1 MQSASLGEGEYSS
14 EVLAENHKEIVMDM
28 ISRSF
33 ADKGDL
39 TTLANVNYDHIKDQM
54 EVLWHSILAANLSLV
69 VRDSAGQLIG
79 SCINFDARSEEA
91 EPLCATSAFS
101 RAMTDEERREE
112 RKKRRRDREAAAA
125 ADTEDEPVPLSV
137 VDFLEVIEAPLKEA
151 HLPQERGR
159 YIYTSM
165 LGTAREL
172 SAAENVRVAV
182 FLERENLRHAQQL
195 GFRGVFTTN
204 ANRLTQEISA
214 SKSSIRRF
222 VITEKAP
229 TRAFSWLKAAT
240 M

>member
-1 MQSASLGEGEYSS
+1 MKHY
-14 EVLAENHKEIVMDM
+14 
-28 ISRSF
+28 
-33 ADKGDL
+33 
-39 TTLANVNYDHIKDQM
+39 
-54 EVLWHSILAANLSLV
+54 
-69 VRDSAGQLIG
+69 
-79 SCINFDARSEEA
+79 
-91 EPLCATSAFS
+91 
-101 RAMTDEERREE
+101 
-112 RKKRRRDREAAAA
+112 
-125 ADTEDEPVPLSV
+125 TEDEPVPLSV

-240 M
+240 TAFTLKTLLTQC